1 MAETPETSRED
12 AKPRSAGM
20 SLSAREA
27 RAWFAREV
35 LPLEAILVQFLRRNW
50 RNQSEIEDL
59 LQEVYARVFE
69 AARAQLPEAP
79 KAFVFTTARNLLINR
94 VRQQQV
100 VAIESVA
107 DLEKLGVALDE
118 PGPDR
123 SAIAR
128 DELRRLQAALDQL
141 APRCREAVILRR
153 IEGLSRREIAGRMNI
168 GEGTV
173 KEYLALAVS
182 TLSDILYREPSERRS
197 KP

>member
-1 MAETPETSRED
+1 MSETPETNREGAD
-12 AKPRSAGM
+12 SRSAGM
-20 SLSAREA
+20 SLTAREA

-35 LPLEAILVQFLRRNW
+35 LPLEATLIQFLRRNW

-69 AARAQLPEAP
+69 AARAQLPDAP

-94 VRQQQV
+94 VRQQQII
-100 VAIESVA
+100 AIESVA

-128 DELRRLQAALDQL
+128 DELRRLQGALDQL

-153 IEGLSRREIAGRMNI
+153 VEGLSRREIAQRMGI
-168 GEGTV
+168 AEGTV
-173 KEYLALAVS
+173 KDYLALAVS
-182 TLSDILYREPSERRS
+182 ALSDILYREPADGRS

>member
-1 MAETPETSRED
+1 MVETPETSREGAD
-12 AKPRSAGM
+12 SRSTEM

-35 LPLEAILVQFLRRNW
+35 LPLEATLIQFLRRNW

-69 AARAQLPEAP
+69 AARMQLPDAP
-79 KAFVFTTARNLLINR
+79 KAFLFTTARNLLINR
-94 VRQQQV
+94 VRQQQI
-100 VAIESVA
+100 VAIESVS
-107 DLEKLGVALDE
+107 DLEKLSVALDE

-123 SAIAR
+123 SAVAR

-153 IEGLSRREIAGRMNI
+153 VEGLSRREIAQRMGI

-173 KEYLALAVS
+173 KDYLALAVS
-182 TLSDILYREPSERRS
+182 TLSDLLYREPTERGRAS
-197 KP
+197 

>member
-1 MAETPETSRED
+1 
-12 AKPRSAGM
+12 M
-20 SLSAREA
+20 SLSAPEA

-35 LPLEAILVQFLRRNW
+35 LPLETILIQFLRRNW
-50 RNQSEIEDL
+50 RDQSEIEDL

-69 AARAQLPEAP
+69 AARAQPPAAA

-94 VRQQQV
+94 VRQQQI

-107 DLEKLGVALDE
+107 DLEKLGVVQDE

-123 SAIAR
+123 NVVAR
-128 DELRRLQAALDQL
+128 DELRRLQTALDRL

-153 IEGLSRREIAGRMNI
+153 VEGLSRREIAQRMGI

-173 KEYLALAVS
+173 KDYLALAVS
-182 TLSDILYREPSERRS
+182 ALSDMLYREPSDPGRS
-197 KP
+197 R

>member
-1 MAETPETSRED
+1 MVETPESNRED
-12 AKPRSAGM
+12 AKARLAGM
-20 SLSAREA
+20 SLSAPEA

-35 LPLEAILVQFLRRNW
+35 LPLETTLIQFLRRNW
-50 RNQSEIEDL
+50 RDQSEIEDL

-69 AARAQLPEAP
+69 AARSQLPAAP

-94 VRQQQV
+94 VRQQQI

-107 DLEKLGVALDE
+107 DLEKLGIAQDV

-123 SAIAR
+123 SAVAR

-153 IEGLSRREIAGRMNI
+153 VEGLSRREIAQRMGI

-173 KEYLALAVS
+173 KDYLALAVS
-182 TLSDILYREPSERRS
+182 ALSDMLYRDEPGRNR
-197 KP
+197 